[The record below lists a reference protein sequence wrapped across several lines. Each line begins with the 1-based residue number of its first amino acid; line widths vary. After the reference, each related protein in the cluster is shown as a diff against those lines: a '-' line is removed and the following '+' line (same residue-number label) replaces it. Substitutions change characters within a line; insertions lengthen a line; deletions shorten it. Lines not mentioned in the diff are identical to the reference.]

1 MRFEFEAELWR
12 WEARTANWTFVSL
25 PTGLA
30 DEILDLVG
38 PHERGFGAVRV
49 EVTVGSTV
57 WRTSVFPSR
66 SDETYILPL
75 KKAVRTAE
83 DLAVGDTVAV
93 GIRLVDVVRPGGD

>member
-1 MRFEFEAELWR
+1 MRFEFYAELWR
-12 WEARTANWTFVSL
+12 WEARTEHWTFVSL
-25 PTGLA
+25 PTDLA

-49 EVTVGSTV
+49 EVTVGGMV
-57 WRTSVFPSR
+57 WRTSIFPSR

-83 DLAVGDTVAV
+83 GLAVGDTVAV
-93 GIRLVDVVRPGGD
+93 AIRLVDVVRPGGE